1 MPAMSAHSAPRA
13 IELHE
18 GVSTGARLAT
28 FGPYVP
34 ATTTEGEVVFQATA
48 TSGESL
54 VVHAGKTGVRERVRA
69 SVLGLTAV
77 VSHPVL
83 SEDGETLAF
92 YGESADGGVA
102 AYVVSREGTA
112 TRLSSPDFRPT
123 EVGPLG
129 PTVNVHGDVAFRA
142 RLPSGEHAVLVARRG
157 RVACLVRTG
166 GDLSAFRGL
175 PVATDDGAVVVR
187 ADDDAGRGLVLVC
200 RDDAPP
206 VRVAREGEHG
216 VRSLGNFP
224 SARGERDILVAAS
237 FDDGASSGLR
247 LGLGRAPSR
256 ALDDQEFSAVRG
268 LLHGGPAGTVVLGAR
283 ADETLGVYVGG
294 ARLVGLGDTLF
305 GERVT
310 DLAANPVSASGSR
323 LAVRLAFHTGRE
335 SIVWT

>member
-1 MPAMSAHSAPRA
+1 MSARATPRA

-18 GVSTGARLAT
+18 GVSTGDGLAT

-34 ATTTEGEVVFQATA
+34 ATTAEGEVVFQATS

-54 VVHAGKTGVRERVRA
+54 VVHAGKTGVLERVRA
-69 SVLGLTAV
+69 TSLGLAAV

-92 YGESADGGVA
+92 YGASGDGRVA

-112 TRLSSPDFRPT
+112 ARLSSPEFRLT

-142 RLPSGEHAVLVARRG
+142 RLASGDDAIFVSRRG
-157 RVACLVRTG
+157 RVVCLARTG
-166 GDLSAFRGL
+166 DELSSFRGL

-187 ADDDAGRGLVLVC
+187 ADDGAGRGLVLVC
-200 RDDAPP
+200 RDDTPP

-224 SARGERDILVAAS
+224 SARGEGDILVAAT
-237 FDDGASSGLR
+237 FDDGSSSALR
-247 LGLGRAPSR
+247 LGIGRTPSND
-256 ALDDQEFSAVRG
+256 LEGPVFSTVRG
-268 LLHGGPAGTVVLGAR
+268 VLHGGPSGAVVLGAR
-283 ADETLGVYVGG
+283 DGETLGVYVGG
-294 ARLVGLGDTLF
+294 ARLVGLGDAIF
-305 GERVT
+305 GGRVT

-323 LAVRLAFHTGRE
+323 LAVRLAFDTGRE